1 MIFTKFLTPA
11 VTVSVTAF
19 VLGLGGF
26 TVVHA
31 QNSMVMSE
39 NHEGHDMH
47 DMKCGGGDHS
57 MHMQMMQN
65 RDYKLSSK
73 QYNIPD
79 VTLIDAD
86 GHKTSLATLLS
97 TDEPV
102 ALNFIFTTCKTI
114 CPVMTATFAS
124 MQSKLDQA
132 QLKQLRVISISI
144 DPEYDRPAELRAYAD
159 KFKASQSWVFLTGDS
174 LDINNVMRAFEAYTG
189 SKMNHQP
196 VTFLRKSPNQPWLRV
211 DGLASGKDLADLVSS
226 KLF

>member
-1 MIFTKFLTPA
+1 MRLTKFLIPA
-11 VTVSVTAF
+11 LTVS

-26 TVVHA
+26 TFVHA
-31 QNSMVMSE
+31 QNSVVMTE
-39 NHEGHDMH
+39 NHKGHDMH
-47 DMKCGGGDHS
+47 DMKCGGGGDHS
-57 MHMQMMQN
+57 MHMKMMQS
-65 RDYKLSSK
+65 RDYKISSE

-97 TDEPV
+97 SDEPV

-144 DPEYDRPAELRAYAD
+144 DPEYDRPSVLRAYAD
-159 KFKASQSWVFLTGDS
+159 KFKASHSWVFLTGDS
-174 LDINNVMRAFEAYTG
+174 VDINNVMRAFEAYTG

-196 VTFLRKSPNQPWLRV
+196 VTFLRKSPKQPWWRV
-211 DGLASGKDLADLVSS
+211 DGLASGKDLAELVSTR
-226 KLF
+226 LF

>member
-1 MIFTKFLTPA
+1 MRFAKFLIPA
-11 VTVSVTAF
+11 VTVS

-31 QNSMVMSE
+31 QNSMVMTE
-39 NHEGHDMH
+39 NHGGH
-47 DMKCGGGDHS
+47 DHS
-57 MHMQMMQN
+57 MHMKMMQN

-79 VTLIDAD
+79 VTLIDED
-86 GHKTSLATLLS
+86 GHRTSLAKLLS
-97 TDEPV
+97 ADEPV

-144 DPEYDRPAELRAYAD
+144 DPEYDRPSVLRAYAD
-159 KFKASQSWVFLTGDS
+159 KFKASHSWVFLTGDS
-174 LDINNVMRAFEAYTG
+174 NDINNVMRAFEAYTG
-189 SKMNHQP
+189 AKMNHQP
-196 VTFLRKSPNQPWLRV
+196 VTFLRKSPKQPWWRV
-211 DGLASGKDLADLVSS
+211 DGLASGKDLAELVSTR
-226 KLF
+226 LF

>member
-1 MIFTKFLTPA
+1 MRITKFLIPA
-11 VTVSVTAF
+11 VTVS

-31 QNSMVMSE
+31 QNSIVMTE
-39 NHEGHDMH
+39 KHEGHDMH

-73 QYNIPD
+73 KYNIPD
-79 VTLIDAD
+79 VTLVDAD

-97 TDEPV
+97 AEEPV

-124 MQSKLDQA
+124 MQSKLDEA

-144 DPEYDRPAELRAYAD
+144 DPDYDRPAELRAYAD

>member
-1 MIFTKFLTPA
+1 
-11 VTVSVTAF
+11 
-19 VLGLGGF
+19 
-26 TVVHA
+26 
-31 QNSMVMSE
+31 
-39 NHEGHDMH
+39 
-47 DMKCGGGDHS
+47 

-97 TDEPV
+97 AEKPV

-174 LDINNVMRAFEAYTG
+174 VDINNVMRAFEAYTG

>member
-1 MIFTKFLTPA
+1 MRLTKFLIPA
-11 VTVSVTAF
+11 VTVS

-31 QNSMVMSE
+31 QNSMVMTE

-97 TDEPV
+97 ADEPV

-159 KFKASQSWVFLTGDS
+159 KFKAGQSWVFLTGDS

>member
-1 MIFTKFLTPA
+1 MRFTKILIPA
-11 VTVSVTAF
+11 VTMSVTALA
-19 VLGLGGF
+19 LGLGGM

-31 QNSMVMSE
+31 QNSLVMTE
-39 NHEGHDMH
+39 NLEGHDMH

-57 MHMQMMQN
+57 MHMQMLKN
-65 RDYKLSSK
+65 RNYKLSSR

-97 TDEPV
+97 AEEPV

-196 VTFLRKSPNQPWLRV
+196 VTFLRKSPQQPWLRV

>member
-1 MIFTKFLTPA
+1 MRLTKFLIPA
-11 VTVSVTAF
+11 VTVSV
-19 VLGLGGF
+19 LGLGGV

-31 QNSMVMSE
+31 QNSMVMTE

-97 TDEPV
+97 ADEPV

-159 KFKASQSWVFLTGDS
+159 KFKAGQSWVFLTGDS

-211 DGLASGKDLADLVSS
+211 DGLASGKDLADLVSI

>member
-1 MIFTKFLTPA
+1 MRFTKFLIPA
-11 VTVSVTAF
+11 VTVSVTAL

-26 TVVHA
+26 TFVYA
-31 QNSMVMSE
+31 ENSMVMSE
-39 NHEGHDMH
+39 NHEGHD
-47 DMKCGGGDHS
+47 HS
-57 MHMQMMQN
+57 MHMKMMQN
-65 RDYKLSSK
+65 NDYKLSSK

-79 VTLIDAD
+79 VTLIDED

-97 TDEPV
+97 ADEPV

-144 DPEYDRPAELRAYAD
+144 DPEYDRPPVLRAYAE

-174 LDINNVMRAFEAYTG
+174 TDINNVMRAFDAYTG

-196 VTFLRKSPNQPWLRV
+196 VTFLRKSPTQPWWRV
-211 DGLASGKDLADLVSS
+211 DGLASGQDLADLVSTR
-226 KLF
+226 LF